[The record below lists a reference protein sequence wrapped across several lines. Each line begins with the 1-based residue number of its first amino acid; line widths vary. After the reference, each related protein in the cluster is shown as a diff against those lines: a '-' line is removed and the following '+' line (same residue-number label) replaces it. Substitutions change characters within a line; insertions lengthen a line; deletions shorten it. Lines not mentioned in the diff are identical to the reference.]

1 MILHL
6 IIVTLTWLSL
16 GDANEVSNKCLS
28 DQLAVTKIINT
39 LGFKIENLI
48 ESQDNYFFSPLSISV
63 ALAMVYIGARGA
75 TREQMSDALNYNTI
89 GKNCLPNKI
98 SENFQEL
105 LTALQTENNDY
116 SFLIANGAFIQKG
129 YQVSHYYSSSLKKFF
144 NSKVS
149 FLNFAEDEEATMNKI
164 NDWVSN
170 YTKGKIPKLLN
181 EPLDKLTVM
190 ILLNAVYFKGLWDL
204 PFNETLTKNGLFYRY
219 NKTAKVVPFMIMQ
232 EAVYHYYDTEKKNH
246 VLELDYQGTNISM
259 VLILPTH
266 IREFPD
272 YDLTPEFFC
281 EMRSKLAYEYIT
293 IMMPRFK
300 MEYKRELSK
309 DMIKMGMVELFSDRA
324 DLTGIRERNDLHVS
338 LMVHKAVIEVNEK
351 GSEAAGIL
359 GIGIDGRKNPMSSG
373 SFLADHPFLFYI
385 IHKETNTILF
395 SGRVADP

>member
-1 MILHL
+1 ML
-6 IIVTLTWLSL
+6 VTLTWLSL
-16 GDANEVSNKCLS
+16 GNAKRNECLS
-28 DQLAVTKIINT
+28 DQLAVTKIVNS
-39 LGFKIENLI
+39 LGYKIENLI
-48 ESQDNYFFSPLSISV
+48 GNEDNYFFSPLSISV
-63 ALAMVYIGARGA
+63 ALAMVYIGARGT
-75 TREQMSDALNYNTI
+75 TREEMSNALDYNAI
-89 GKNCLPNKI
+89 GKNSLPNKI

-105 LTALQTENNDY
+105 LRSLQTENNDY

-129 YQVSHYYSSSLKKFF
+129 YRVSHYYSSSLKKFF
-144 NSKVS
+144 DSNVS
-149 FLNFAEDEEATMNKI
+149 FLNFAEDDEATMKKI
-164 NDWVSN
+164 NEWVAN

-190 ILLNAVYFKGLWDL
+190 VLLNAVYFKGLWDV
-204 PFNETLTKNGLFYRY
+204 PFNESMTRNGLFYRY
-219 NKTAKVVPFMIMQ
+219 NKTAKIVPFMVTHE
-232 EAVYHYYDTEKKNH
+232 EAHHYYDTEKNSH

-259 VLILPTH
+259 VLILPKH

-281 EMRSKLAYEYIT
+281 KMRSKLVNEPIT

-309 DMIKMGMVELFSDRA
+309 DMINMGMTELFSDRA

-351 GSEAAGIL
+351 GSEAAAIL
-359 GIGIDGRKNPMSSG
+359 GIGVDGRKNPIPSD

-385 IHKETNTILF
+385 IHKKTNAILF